1 MSSYQL
7 FTSNYLIFE
16 QLNADSV
23 GTNFRAGFLKDRKT
37 DSHAIITQ
45 VHPYLTTNE
54 KTWKRIKLLLE
65 GINKSHITHLY
76 SPEKIVQGQEKIA
89 LIYPFLKGR
98 TLEQILQDS
107 ENHHTPINF
116 DLAFSIAM
124 SIADII
130 EIGSS
135 IVISGKKSFHGLL
148 TPDNIIIDFDG
159 NIFLK
164 NYGIMPYL
172 DINETILTELK
183 TKYSNWLTPELNGTA
198 PITHQSDIYHLGY
211 ILFRMLTG
219 KCFAIEEG
227 ETFDSAIEKI
237 SFADY
242 VPDVDANI
250 QNCMIS
256 FFKKT
261 LNPDPAGRFAS
272 IKEFKDYISNVFHIE
287 ELSSIT
293 FNLAYFI
300 NSIYSKTI
308 EQLDEVLTTE
318 RNFELPEEKPDEP
331 APANAPAPVPAEN
344 NDMLVEEILTGLDK
358 SSGGSGK
365 LFGIIAAVIIV
376 ASVVIYFIVQDQ
388 NQKYEEAQQQLQA
401 EKRQSQIR
409 QAEEEKRRQAAAA
422 ETQRLLDEQKQ
433 RMDALQKEMQDAK
446 TAEQKKQ
453 AQQRLE
459 AEKQRQ
465 EEEKAE
471 QQRKQ
476 QEEADQAAREQ
487 AQANEDKYTNNFNAA
502 KTAFVAKDYAK
513 AKEHIKLALEVKDTA
528 EIKELT
534 SQIDFQEKLAQS
546 VANDEI
552 IDIKY
557 ATKQPTKVSGT
568 ISKSIVRKIKA
579 TNAKVL
585 ILVAKDGSVNKIRFT
600 GTIESGLKMKIMQAV
615 NEWKYTPAEREGKTI
630 RVWYN
635 EPFNNVE

>member
-7 FTSNYLIFE
+7 FTSNYLIFD

-23 GTNFRAGFLKDRKT
+23 GTNYRAGFLKDRKT
-37 DSHAIITQ
+37 DAHAIITQ

-76 SPEKIVQGQEKIA
+76 SPEKIVQGQDKIA

-164 NYGIMPYL
+164 NYGIIPYL
-172 DINETILTELK
+172 DINENILGELK
-183 TKYSNWLTPELNGTA
+183 TKYSNWLTPELDGSA
-198 PITHQSDIYHLGY
+198 PLTHQADIYHLGY
-211 ILFRMLTG
+211 ILFRMITG
-219 KCFAIEEG
+219 SCFTVEEG

-250 QNCMIS
+250 QNGMLS

-261 LNPDPAGRFAS
+261 LNPDPSARFAS

-308 EQLDEVLTTE
+308 EELEATLETE
-318 RNFELPEEKPDEP
+318 RNFEIPEEKPDEP
-331 APANAPAPVPAEN
+331 APANAPVPAPAS
-344 NDMLVEEILTGLDK
+344 NDMLVEDILTGLDK

-365 LFGIIAAVIIV
+365 LFGIIGAVIIIAAAVIYF
-376 ASVVIYFIVQDQ
+376 VVQNQ
-388 NQKYEEAQQQLQA
+388 NQKYEEAQKKLQD
-401 EKRQSQIR
+401 EKRQSEIR

-422 ETQRLLDEQKQ
+422 ETQRLLEEQKN
-433 RMDALQKEMQDAK
+433 RMDSLQKELQDAK

-453 AQQRLE
+453 AKKRLE
-459 AEKQRQ
+459 EEQKKQEQ
-465 EEEKAE
+465 EKAD
-471 QQRKQ
+471 QLKKQ
-476 QEEADQAAREQ
+476 QEEADRVAREE
-487 AQANEDKYTNNFNAA
+487 AQKKEDQFNTNFNAA
-502 KTAFVAKDYAK
+502 KTAFAAKDYAK
-513 AKEHIKLALEVKDTA
+513 AKTHIATAKEVKDT
-528 EIKELT
+528 EELAALLK
-534 SQIDFQEKLAQS
+534 QIDEMEKLESAIK
-546 VANDEI
+546 NNEI

-557 ATKQPTKVSGT
+557 ATKQPVKLTGT
-568 ISKSIVRKIKA
+568 ISRSILKKINA
-579 TNAKVL
+579 SNAKVL
-585 ILVAKDGSVNKIRFT
+585 ILIDDTGTVNKIRFT
-600 GTIESGLKMKIMQAV
+600 GSIEAELKMKIMQSL
-615 NEWKYTPAEREGKTI
+615 NEWTYSPAERDGKKLK
-630 RVWYN
+630 VWYT
-635 EPFNNVE
+635 EKFENVE